1 VCARATAVPRP
12 DLERERNLLDEA
24 AMNLLALATRHVTYP
39 AWVMKNR
46 SARLR
51 YLREMERR
59 QFWSAE
65 QLAEHQWA
73 LLRKMV
79 AHATETSP
87 FYKDSFRRA
96 GVSLDDLRRPEDI
109 RWIPTVSKE
118 QIQQHRDEMISSR
131 YRRED
136 LIEDKTGGSTGNP
149 LSFYYDHDRFDSRE
163 AAALRHDR
171 WTGWDIG
178 ERRAILWG
186 SGRDVARARAM
197 KARLRSRFVSR
208 TLMLD
213 ASAIDD
219 AAMAQ
224 FARSL
229 LRYRPTLLVAYANAI
244 AMFARF
250 VRDEGIRGIRP
261 KGIISSA
268 EVLTPE
274 NRELIETTFGCRV
287 FDRYG
292 CREVSVIA
300 SECGEHQGL
309 HINADNL
316 LVETVT
322 DQGPVR
328 GEDGEVL
335 ITDLRNFAM
344 PLIRYRIKDVGRL
357 LPQACGCGRGLP
369 LMRISGGRTSD
380 FLTATNGRKCSALV
394 LAAHAITRIP
404 GIEQVQFVQHEQ
416 GVISLNLVKGPVWSE
431 KATATLL
438 TNLREWLGDD
448 MRFEVSYLP
457 RIPQEQSGKY
467 RFCVST
473 L

>member
-1 VCARATAVPRP
+1 
-12 DLERERNLLDEA
+12 
-24 AMNLLALATRHVTYP
+24 MSLLALATKHVIYP
-39 AWVMKNR
+39 AWVLKNR
-46 SARLR
+46 SARLH
-51 YLREMERR
+51 YLRDMERR
-59 QFWSAE
+59 QFWPAE
-65 QLAEHQWA
+65 KLAEYQWA
-73 LLRKMV
+73 AFRKLV
-79 AHATETSP
+79 AHAIETSP
-87 FYKDSFRRA
+87 FYRDSFRRA
-96 GVSLDDLRRPEDI
+96 GVSLDDLRTPGDI
-109 RWIPTVSKE
+109 RWVPTVSKE

-131 YRRED
+131 YRREE
-136 LIEDKTGGSTGNP
+136 LVEDKTGGSTGSP
-149 LSFYYDHDRFDSRE
+149 LSFFYDHDRFDSRE
-163 AAALRHDR
+163 AATLRHDR

-178 ERRAILWG
+178 ERRAVLWG
-186 SGRDVARARAM
+186 SGRDIARARAI

-208 TLMLD
+208 TLTLD

-229 LRYRPTLLVAYANAI
+229 QRYRPTLLVAYANAI
-244 AMFARF
+244 AMFARY
-250 VRDEGIRGIRP
+250 VRDEKIRGITA

-274 NRELIETTFGCRV
+274 NRELIEATFGCRV

-292 CREVSVIA
+292 CREFSVIA
-300 SECGEHQGL
+300 SECSEHTGM
-309 HINADNL
+309 HVNADNL

-322 DQGPVR
+322 DAGPVV
-328 GEDGEVL
+328 GEDGEIV

-357 LPQACGCGRGLP
+357 LPDACGCGRGLP

-404 GIEQVQFVQHEQ
+404 GIEQVQFVQHQ
-416 GVISLNLVKGPVWSE
+416 RGTVALNLVKGPVWSE
-431 KATATLL
+431 TATATLL
-438 TNLREWLGDD
+438 ANLREWLGED
-448 MRFEVSYLP
+448 MRFVVSYHA
-457 RIPQEQSGKY
+457 RIPQEESGKY